1 MQDPNDKK
9 KSYYDLAL
17 EASEGMGDV
26 ERSAFMAQIRHETG
40 DFNWNREL
48 INRDGSFTPAQQ
60 GYGGGTAYTGR
71 GLIQLTHK
79 ENYEAYETWAGLEP
93 GTITNNPSVMSEDE
107 EHQKAAAR
115 WFWDT
120 RVKPNIT
127 DFSNTKKITRLI
139 NGGYNGLEER
149 QRYFA
154 EYNTPEIQGEWEAFL
169 NPKKIQQEETIQGGG
184 LEGAARAAEQAAGL
198 GEEPTP
204 TKWYGYKQDEN
215 GVWRVDDS
223 APSLKIEEP
232 RPIYQPQL
240 GSTGTRDISELTF
253 EETMPAFFQGAS
265 FGYGSRGSDVEQKE
279 IDPMEFNERSRS
291 ILFMGNRDF
300 EDFEKIPHE
309 VRKMRRPLVEGKGKL
324 DRIFGLTQKE
334 EAASYLYDDLGI
346 MHPGSVEHFIDELV
360 QGTLPQAHHDSIEYG
375 TKAKVEAELSLAIT
389 AAAFIEARKA
399 TGHDVTT
406 PYYNLNERGLPTDPE
421 LLKLIEENTYDVY
434 NDIAYGFTAR
444 NAVENDR
451 IFAPGSNLD
460 KIYDDMVYL
469 NDVGTTHENLVGMTP
484 EEYDA
489 LPWWSLAK
497 AGHKV
502 LSFGGAAT
510 RRTMAGLGINV
521 QQKMR
526 VEAGAAALIGEGSVY
541 AAAGVVTGGIGRI
554 RGWSKAKNI
563 VMSTLAGIATDR
575 MVSRRG
581 EGDLHNLIGH
591 YWGDSAYA
599 QTIGKH
605 FAITAEDT
613 AKEATDKEVQ
623 EGIYIALGV
632 EAVGAVLPP
641 MFKGLLRGAKA
652 VKRGAKAVKNINF
665 RDMYSAEKMRDMF
678 GKNADEVVDL
688 VDDMDP
694 LDPPDRLIEIID
706 EMDEPNIEITEMH
719 GGFGIPSVK
728 GIQDFW
734 DSMVSNLEDIHKR
747 RNPGGETP
755 DNIFKFYA
763 GLHPDMF
770 GDAFKRFKDLTKD
783 LGELNP
789 SDMLGR
795 ERILKQID
803 ETVESMAGTAPE
815 MSELRT
821 LGLFEET
828 RKVAHADTDP
838 ANQAL
843 YEEHIETLYDSGL
856 ITPGQAQILDLAAVG
871 SDYKFI
877 EGHTVTPID
886 NLRKKVEDYL
896 GKETASGRLMGST
909 FGSELSPKVGKDI
922 FLDQGILREAI
933 ESGNEPAVGLF
944 VYAHELGH
952 AVTRSSTGAFNA
964 PSSFIQQPLHAIYA
978 TLKED
983 LGQEGLEGFVRDYL
997 GVTHEGSIK
1006 YLASNADEF
1015 AAAAFTHA
1023 ILNKG
1028 AKVAESH
1035 GIIEAVR
1042 QIWSQFVAKI
1052 LAMFK
1057 SGEKSQVQADA
1068 LKTIY
1073 VINDLLMGIEPTRGK
1088 AKTTATRLL
1097 EMIRLKGAPAF
1108 DSADPFAT
1116 DYEKPDVGFAK
1127 AAKTKM
1133 KAPGEMGEMIDL
1145 GLLGEVFRSK
1155 PRRPKRTR
1163 DIITDELL
1171 EPEDIRYMHA
1181 GIPINDLIEELAN
1194 LKGIKAI
1201 RDFAKKHGF
1210 TSKGSQTEILRGK
1223 VHEELVMSKQEF
1235 EEDYAWMDAAM
1246 VAEHNKAVEGKS
1258 NLKEDL
1264 ENTTAKEEAEIADT
1278 KFFDDQ
1284 EGLFETSADKT
1295 ILYKKVKAWLGNH
1308 LGSIRFARRIKE
1320 EGGNMAPQELEKLK
1334 AHQRAMFSKAKRQR
1348 VSIYQESEQTLDV
1361 MDMPLKGDGSIQRWL
1376 EGNGFDA
1383 KLPENERLAIE
1394 DKVNERD
1401 RILEAQ
1407 KESGED
1413 KIAEKIKEGKDLT
1426 DAEVALLES
1435 TEIARIQTELD
1446 AANKRIEELSLRS
1459 REVEDDD
1466 WMMAIEDDLR
1476 AEVSK
1481 LESII
1486 GGYEGMARVGDRY
1499 RDLPIRDRILS
1510 LESDINTMSKSGAA
1524 SKEEIDL
1531 LTEEIATMKGKLG
1544 EIEGAKL
1551 DPYLDLPPNVV
1562 KHIDKTL
1569 EKVQE
1574 FGVDVIEEI
1583 NELIRLSNEYDEA
1596 VAKTDPYGDTG
1607 AEPGTLADVFSKED
1621 LSADR
1626 NMLENRRE
1634 DLHQRLTRLTN
1645 LQPGMYYE
1653 LAESNTII
1661 DLVNFLR
1668 ESAEEARTASDNFD
1682 ARIAMYEQATSTAE
1696 SKVVELQGEIRVLK
1710 KELKD
1715 GGAIEGDV
1723 LDSTGELIPKPK
1735 WAAKLQAEIEKLEKK
1750 NARLVAAA
1758 EKSSAKKAEKAE
1770 KKAAKLNKRFEKLE
1784 SKAEEIHKE
1793 GVKARR
1799 KARTAEATVE
1809 KNEKKIE
1816 KLEREALS
1824 LESASLLRHQ
1834 RDVLKQVRKFRKW
1847 LDNVPSDIADGILE
1861 AARTTREL
1869 TKTELKALKD
1879 GGITS
1884 IYNDLRGSGALEL
1897 DDEGVYALLQQLEEL
1912 DKELKALRKQ
1922 KKAEAGI
1929 DVKAAEK
1936 KVKAKTKTIQELEDE
1951 LTALRE
1957 LSPEEAADAAK
1968 LVEDLESGLAIA
1980 KQELAEL
1987 QKTFDE
1993 TPIGKLRKA
2002 RADYKAAWAEKTRTS
2017 QKIED
2022 VKDVELTVD
2031 EAAEAAEVNAKI
2043 NKLREQNSL
2052 LRKEWKQT
2060 DQGRL
2065 ETSGRKAKQL
2075 EKKAAK
2081 LREEIEEGAEVDV
2094 IDELENART
2103 RVKALEKDLELLE
2116 GDAAATVNVAIN
2128 RISRDLDEVERL
2140 QEFIDS
2146 KTGKIDPMRE
2156 ALGELQEAY
2165 EQHRN
2170 RPSDLQREYNLVRAW
2185 LKMQKLRA
2193 VGVDTNKARMMQ
2205 TVQVPGSD
2213 DMAKLESMMAQNERR
2228 NGMNGKELS
2237 NILRDF
2243 SSFGKGWGSAGTS
2256 KALMSWLDMHPIVGV
2271 VSPSRPRNFLAAK
2284 SGGRTKAT
2292 RGAAQS
2298 LYNYLKSSAIT
2309 ALVSGEST
2317 LKLALGTGT
2326 AAQVSR
2332 MLIREMLIK
2341 RGFAWAARG
2350 DFARVLE
2357 VEKKV
2362 RAMQPLPKR
2371 KRPERRGII
2380 ETIATPSRPSKN
2392 VVVPDDGETKT
2403 GWGVDV
2409 SEGKLKHLG
2418 KEIAGDDL
2426 TPGSWEVFMIEN
2438 DVIREVL
2445 GVWQGI
2451 TESVSREG
2459 MAGLIDE
2466 NLIKVGMDK
2475 VTLEYLISESVDR
2488 GMVSTP
2494 EAIYQRMVA
2503 LIELDNGVVD
2513 GSIKIMD
2520 GRKWLGERLGVPQ
2533 KEAEFLIS
2541 VHDRAKN
2548 HQRRATLTNRV
2559 PTKLRW
2565 LQMLSRI
2572 PGVDIIALFMK
2583 TRANTATLAVEMIP
2597 GFGVAFRSWRGLNET
2612 PFDKTTTLEMQL
2624 FGWAVVAGGITLSN
2638 MVDDEIVEIDK
2649 YGKVWFYGLASAT
2662 DIEKEV
2668 RRVLS
2673 VDPTYFRRSM
2683 EGFNEYQDEVFG
2695 DAPAAASTYVNVK
2708 RYDPDNPE
2716 DVERYIQEQIMGE
2729 SIMKDGRAMVR
2740 KEVSPIGHLGSAMV
2754 TGIITDR
2761 LIKGAP
2767 MDRRDE
2773 TSTGKQ
2779 ILGAYYSSVMNV
2791 FGIGSVFDIFE
2802 TLDRVV
2808 KDPTNVTAIAQVF
2821 IGNAISPLKQLMTSS
2836 QGVLS
2841 YMGESYEG
2849 RFNRKEHLG
2858 FVDTLMSNVYWSENL
2873 DEGRGDWTGMP
2884 MTRAQRTHF
2893 GSTNMEVLLT
2903 PHEIVAHKFAITI
2916 EPQNPKTVLG
2926 FTGIDLYEFNHTD
2939 SGHSAY
2945 RTLNMRTSSINSNED
2960 DFASRRLNQQL
2971 HNYYKGAE
2979 FTSALAV
2986 AEDYNSLRH
2995 QDPDNPVHR
3004 GRLIAYRRKGD
3015 QVKTRLTAIRGAYW
3029 DAASWEFRN
3038 SGDTDNYVNADGVTL
3053 TEQLAI
3059 NAASKAAAT
3068 TYEAEVKKKT
3078 DQEVLDQVGG
3088 K

>member
-40 DFNWNREL
+40 DYKWNREL
-48 INRDGSFTPAQQ
+48 INKDGSFTPAQQ

-154 EYNTPEIQGEWEAFL
+154 EYNMPEIQGDWSAFL
-169 NPKKIQQEETIQGGG
+169 DPKKLLQVDAT
-184 LEGAARAAEQAAGL
+184 
-198 GEEPTP
+198 TP

-215 GVWRVDDS
+215 GVWRVDEV
-223 APSLKIEEP
+223 AQE
-232 RPIYQPQL
+232 PQL

-279 IDPMEFNERSRS
+279 IDPMEFNDRSRS

-300 EDFEKIPHE
+300 EDFNKIPHE
-309 VRKMRRPLVEGKGKL
+309 VRKMERTLRDGKGKL
-324 DRIFGLTQKE
+324 EGTIFGFTQKE
-334 EAASYLYDDLGI
+334 EAASFLYDELGT

-389 AAAFIEARKA
+389 AAAFVEARKA
-399 TGHDVTT
+399 IGDDVTT

-421 LLKLIEENTYDVY
+421 LLKFIEENTYDAY

-451 IFAPGSNLD
+451 IFAPGSDLD
-460 KIYDDMVYL
+460 KLYDDVVYL

-489 LPWWSLAK
+489 LPWWSLSK
-497 AGHKV
+497 SGHKV

-510 RRTMAGLGINV
+510 RRTVAGLGINV
-521 QQKMR
+521 QQRLR
-526 VEAGAAALIGEGSVY
+526 VEDGVAAFIGEGAVY
-541 AAAGVVTGGIGRI
+541 AYPSMAIGWIGRAK
-554 RGWSKAKNI
+554 GWSKAKNI

-591 YWGDSAYA
+591 YWGDSAYV

-623 EGIYIALGV
+623 EGIYVAFGV

-652 VKRGAKAVKNINF
+652 AKRGAKAVKNINF

-755 DNIFKFYA
+755 DNMFKFYG

-770 GDAFKRFKDLTKD
+770 KDAYNKFKDLTKA

-803 ETVESMAGTAPE
+803 ETVESMAGAEKAEAPKGADEGVEVRAETVEGISIPKTEEIPTARKTITESDIKKIDDCPE
-815 MSELRT
+815 GECLRNAIRT
-821 LGLFEET
+821 ADANKDLGARVIQGEIYMPRYGE
-828 RKVAHADTDP
+828 KKMHSWVEIGDMVYDP
-838 ANQAL
+838 TIDLLKPKSDFYKAFDATVTN
-843 YEEHIETLYDSGL
+843 
-856 ITPGQAQILDLAAVG
+856 DLA
-871 SDYKFI
+871 
-877 EGHTVTPID
+877 
-886 NLRKKVEDYL
+886 
-896 GKETASGRLMGST
+896 
-909 FGSELSPKVGKDI
+909 SE
-922 FLDQGILREAI
+922 E
-933 ESGNEPAVGLF
+933 
-944 VYAHELGH
+944 
-952 AVTRSSTGAFNA
+952 
-964 PSSFIQQPLHAIYA
+964 A
-978 TLKED
+978 TL
-983 LGQEGLEGFVRDYL
+983 L
-997 GVTHEGSIK
+997 
-1006 YLASNADEF
+1006 
-1015 AAAAFTHA
+1015 
-1023 ILNKG
+1023 
-1028 AKVAESH
+1028 
-1035 GIIEAVR
+1035 AVR
-1042 QIWSQFVAKI
+1042 LNFSAPHRAYSVYTPDEIATVREI
-1052 LAMFK
+1052 LA
-1057 SGEKSQVQADA
+1057 DA
-1068 LKTIY
+1068 
-1073 VINDLLMGIEPTRGK
+1073 
-1088 AKTTATRLL
+1088 
-1097 EMIRLKGAPAF
+1097 
-1108 DSADPFAT
+1108 
-1116 DYEKPDVGFAK
+1116 
-1127 AAKTKM
+1127 
-1133 KAPGEMGEMIDL
+1133 
-1145 GLLGEVFRSK
+1145 
-1155 PRRPKRTR
+1155 
-1163 DIITDELL
+1163 
-1171 EPEDIRYMHA
+1171 PEDIRYMHA

-1210 TSKGSQTEILRGK
+1210 TSKGSQTEALRGK
-1223 VHEELVMSKQEF
+1223 VHEELVGEGRQQSLSPEH
-1235 EEDYAWMDAAM
+1235 ELITSSADAEAH
-1246 VAEHNKAVEGKS
+1246 VKAVEGKS

-1295 ILYKKVKAWLGNH
+1295 MLYKKVKAWLGNH

-1320 EGGNMAPQELEKLK
+1320 EGGNMAPEELENLK
-1334 AHQRAMFSKAKRQR
+1334 AHQRAMFLKAKGQR
-1348 VSIYQESEQTLDV
+1348 ASIYQESEQTLDV

-1383 KLPENERLAIE
+1383 KLPENERIAIE
-1394 DKVNERD
+1394 DKITERD
-1401 RILEAQ
+1401 RILKAQ

-1413 KIAEKIKEGKDLT
+1413 KIAEKIKEGKELT
-1426 DAEVALLES
+1426 DEEIASLEVAEVGRIKDELDATNKRVEELSSEVGDDDWFVIEEREKEMLTVEREQLEADQYASEQRLERIGELDKEIEVLHAALYEAKNIDENILRDAEKTIDKLEGKIASLES
-1435 TEIARIQTELD
+1435 TADANVEVATRLIEQNKEL
-1446 AANKRIEELSLRS
+1446 N
-1459 REVEDDD
+1459 
-1466 WMMAIEDDLR
+1466 R
-1476 AEVSK
+1476 AVKKLLKKWAKDSK
-1481 LESII
+1481 LGSVSELN
-1486 GGYEGMARVGDRY
+1486 ET
-1499 RDLPIRDRILS
+1499 
-1510 LESDINTMSKSGAA
+1510 INNLR
-1524 SKEEIDL
+1524 KE
-1531 LTEEIATMKGKLG
+1531 
-1544 EIEGAKL
+1544 
-1551 DPYLDLPPNVV
+1551 V
-1562 KHIDKTL
+1562 
-1569 EKVQE
+1569 
-1574 FGVDVIEEI
+1574 
-1583 NELIRLSNEYDEA
+1583 
-1596 VAKTDPYGDTG
+1596 
-1607 AEPGTLADVFSKED
+1607 
-1621 LSADR
+1621 
-1626 NMLENRRE
+1626 
-1634 DLHQRLTRLTN
+1634 
-1645 LQPGMYYE
+1645 
-1653 LAESNTII
+1653 
-1661 DLVNFLR
+1661 
-1668 ESAEEARTASDNFD
+1668 
-1682 ARIAMYEQATSTAE
+1682 
-1696 SKVVELQGEIRVLK
+1696 
-1710 KELKD
+1710 
-1715 GGAIEGDV
+1715 
-1723 LDSTGELIPKPK
+1723 
-1735 WAAKLQAEIEKLEKK
+1735 
-1750 NARLVAAA
+1750 
-1758 EKSSAKKAEKAE
+1758 KAE
-1770 KKAAKLNKRFEKLE
+1770 KKRSKKDE
-1784 SKAEEIHKE
+1784 SKTVKRLERENKALKKKE
-1793 GVKARR
+1793 SELFKQLSESSKQRR

-1816 KLEREALS
+1816 KLEREATV

-1879 GGITS
+1879 GGITD
-1884 IYNDLRGSGALEL
+1884 IYNDLRSSGALEL

-1912 DKELKALRKQ
+1912 DKELKALKKQ

-1929 DVKAAEK
+1929 DVDAAEK

-2043 NKLREQNSL
+2043 DRLREQNSL

-2094 IDELENART
+2094 IDELENARA
-2103 RVKALEKDLELLE
+2103 RVKALEQDLALLE

-2146 KTGKIDPMRE
+2146 KTGKVDPMRE

-2271 VSPSRPRNFLAAK
+2271 VSPSRPRNFLTAR

-2362 RAMQPLPKR
+2362 RAMPSLPKR

-2438 DVIREVL
+2438 DGVRETL

-2451 TESVSREG
+2451 TESISREG

-2541 VHDRAKN
+2541 IHDRAKN

-2559 PTKLRW
+2559 PQKLRW
-2565 LQMLSRI
+2565 LQSLSRI

-2612 PFDKTTTLEMQL
+2612 PFDKTTSLEMQL
-2624 FGWAVVAGGITLSN
+2624 FGLAVVAGGITLSN

-2649 YGKVWFYGLASAT
+2649 YGKVWFYGQASAK
-2662 DIEKEV
+2662 DIEKEI

-2673 VDPTYFRRSM
+2673 VDPTYFRRSI

-2695 DAPAAASTYVNVK
+2695 DAPAAASTYVDVK

-2716 DVERYIQEQIMGE
+2716 DVERYIQEQLMGE
-2729 SIMKDGRAMVR
+2729 SVMKDGIAMVR

-2761 LIKGAP
+2761 LVKGAP

-2802 TLDRVV
+2802 TLDRVA

-2858 FVDTLMSNVYWSENL
+2858 FVESLMSNVYWSENL

-2903 PHEIVAHKFAITI
+2903 PHEIVTHKFAITI
-2916 EPQNPKTVLG
+2916 EPQNPKTVLH
-2926 FTGIDLYEFNHTD
+2926 FTGIDLYEFKHTN

-2945 RTLNMRTSSINSNED
+2945 RTLNMSASNIQGKPKHYMK
-2960 DFASRRLNQQL
+2960 RRLNQQL
-2971 HNYYKGAE
+2971 HEYYKTAE
-2979 FTSALAV
+2979 FASALAV

-3004 GRLIAYRRKGD
+3004 GRLIAFKRKGD
-3015 QVKTRLTAIRGAYW
+3015 KVRDKLTGIRSNYW
-3029 DAASWEFRN
+3029 DAASSEFFQ

-3068 TYEAEVKKKT
+3068 TYEEEVKAKT